1 MTIKNTVKEY
11 AKHLVSITHI
21 PSKEVEILIL
31 HLLSKNI
38 IWLHLNY
45 NQEFTKEQEL
55 KKLIEKRKKNFPIEY
70 LTCKASFYGNNFMC
84 KRVF

>member
-11 AKHLVSITHI
+11 AKHLVNITHI
-21 PSKEVEILIL
+21 PAKEVEILIL

-45 NQEFTKEQEL
+45 NEEFSKEKECPICGNKL
-55 KKLIEKRKKNFPIEY
+55 NRKLIKKSI
-70 LTCKASFYGNNFMC
+70 
-84 KRVF
+84 

>member
-11 AKHLVSITHI
+11 AKHLVNITHI
-21 PSKEVEILIL
+21 PAKEVEILIL

-45 NQEFTKEQEL
+45 NEEFSKEKEL
-55 KKLIEKRKKNFPIEY
+55 KELVEKRKRIFHLNTLRTRLLFME
-70 LTCKASFYGNNFMC
+70 NNFMC